1 MSTGQFNFRKCIWLV
16 LAPPGYRMARLRF
29 ASSVFNW
36 GIKDKRAAATQ
47 IRLFCDNGRSCCL
60 VCKMCPALC
69 DPVDCSMPGFP
80 VCPSLSPGVCLNSC
94 PLSGWCYLTISSSTT
109 PKVQESKQNSNKTLV
124 LLGKVNHMSKP
135 QIEGWLGYRCVCVC
149 VCVCA
154 QSLTLCEPVLGV
166 AQQTPLSMG
175 FSRQQYWS
183 RLSFPTPGDIPDLGM
198 ENASPMSPA
207 LAGGYFTLCLESP
220 GLGFDGGNVFCLQEM
235 LRKGSEFFSEWY
247 HLLHCPVFHITC
259 NVHWLYSINA
269 RSLIQIHQLEIQ
281 YFMIYMI

>member
-16 LAPPGYRMARLRF
+16 LTPPGYLMARLRI

-47 IRLFCDNGRSCCL
+47 GRLFCDNGRSCCL
-60 VCKMCPALC
+60 VYKMCPTLC

-94 PLSGWCYLTISSSTT
+94 PLSGWCYLTISSSAT
-109 PKVQESKQNSNKTLV
+109 PKVQESKQNSNKILKP
-124 LLGKVNHMSKP
+124 LLCPVWQGKSHEQAPHWGVTGL
-135 QIEGWLGYRCVCVC
+135 QGC

-198 ENASPMSPA
+198 KNASPMSPA
-207 LAGGYFTLCLESP
+207 LAGG
-220 GLGFDGGNVFCLQEM
+220 
-235 LRKGSEFFSEWY
+235 
-247 HLLHCPVFHITC
+247 
-259 NVHWLYSINA
+259 
-269 RSLIQIHQLEIQ
+269 
-281 YFMIYMI
+281 